1 MRTWSGQNH
10 SLSGFEKIRMVGKG
24 AVTFLL
30 FTYVITNMHMD
41 KLIAERS
48 ATFRSEQ
55 QYVSDTS
62 IVL

>member
-1 MRTWSGQNH
+1 
-10 SLSGFEKIRMVGKG
+10 MVGKG